1 MDIELPNIS
10 NYKDIYD
17 LPYILFGALTIDVI
31 VIFFTRYYKLG
42 NKELNEWYDKFN
54 ILAVTADVMVIV
66 IGILI
71 ARYIYTY
78 YLFDQFGWSPIFFLV
93 LLIGVQLIHDVLFYY
108 STIKPMPYGHNEMID
123 LFKKYSERFG
133 VFILPADSILTIT
146 SASMAILYKYMPDHI
161 FALIS
166 SIVVYALPY
175 ILFTR
180 NPYMIEEVKKEE
192 KEEKPVKQKIDA
204 FNRLM

>member
-1 MDIELPNIS
+1 
-10 NYKDIYD
+10 
-17 LPYILFGALTIDVI
+17 
-31 VIFFTRYYKLG
+31 
-42 NKELNEWYDKFN
+42 
-54 ILAVTADVMVIV
+54 MVIV

-93 LLIGVQLIHDVLFYY
+93 LLIGVQLIHDVLFY